1 MYMDVEE
8 AQLKSRAT
16 VRTAIGVDVHALT
29 HSTEKEGHL
38 YTCSRED
45 QLRLGHR
52 GSNNKHLNPRRDNF
66 KK

>member
-1 MYMDVEE
+1 MDVEE

-29 HSTEKEGHL
+29 HSTEKEGRL

-52 GSNNKHLNPRRDNF
+52 VAIINT
-66 KK
+66 